1 MLIAMAPPAT
11 LTLATVIERMRMPG
25 PHSIMLGIGQG
36 LITRDG
42 DTWQLHR
49 IVGAVMGVSAHDD
62 RPGHVGE
69 LLCETTDDAELV
81 DRLVGELWTSHFG
94 VMLGQGERL
103 SATVSGITHRVR
115 LIARL
120 RSSWGKD
127 LPDDEAQKIVDGK
140 RTLAGKRA
148 RILSTVVR
156 ELGGTTRWT
165 CVRS

>member
-11 LTLATVIERMRMPG
+11 LTLATVIERMRMPS
-25 PHSIMLGIGQG
+25 PHIMLGIGQG
-36 LITRDG
+36 QIMRDG
-42 DTWQLHR
+42 DTWKLHE
-49 IVGAVMGVSAHDD
+49 IDGAVIGVSPHDD
-62 RPGHVGE
+62 RPGQIGT
-69 LLCETTDDAELV
+69 LLCETTDDGELV
-81 DRLVGELWTSHFG
+81 DRLVGELWTSRFG
-94 VMLGQGERL
+94 VMLGPRERL
-103 SATVSGITHRVR
+103 SASVSGIAHRVR

-140 RTLAGKRA
+140 RTLDGKQA

-156 ELGGTTRWT
+156 ELGGATRWT